1 MIRDGVFNPDATRA
15 NYFPGGAH
23 RAAGT
28 PAHVVMQPFTPAF
41 QGRVQPG
48 TPGLDEVQHGTM
60 VATAPQ
66 AAQDALV
73 VNAEIKS
80 ETSWSLVA
88 GDVAGRVIDISSDSE
103 DESSESDTCSDTS
116 GQGDSTDI
124 EMEAEADQPVHD
136 DPARGLVRVWAK
148 NVKTKIIHECRD
160 EVDALFG
167 DQDAF
172 QAFMK
177 DKLTRCGRVITGSYQ
192 MVMGPCDWTA
202 KCRVCFKGRRAP

>member
-60 VATAPQ
+60 VASAPQ
-66 AAQDALV
+66 AAQDALG

-88 GDVAGRVIDISSDSE
+88 GDVAGRVIDIPLI
-103 DESSESDTCSDTS
+103 
-116 GQGDSTDI
+116 QK
-124 EMEAEADQPVHD
+124 M
-136 DPARGLVRVWAK
+136 RV
-148 NVKTKIIHECRD
+148 
-160 EVDALFG
+160 
-167 DQDAF
+167 Q
-172 QAFMK
+172 
-177 DKLTRCGRVITGSYQ
+177 RVIHAAIRRDKVTRLTLRWKQRLTSLCMMILHVGWSEFGPR
-192 MVMGPCDWTA
+192 MSKPRSSTSVVMRSMLCSVIKTL
-202 KCRVCFKGRRAP
+202 FRRS